1 MRIETLLPLGK
12 LDPGLRAAEKPLD
25 IAAVA
30 ADARLVEDLGF
41 DGVAVEEAK
50 EDPYQVMALAAASTS
65 RIRLTTAVAMAFPRS
80 PTTTAM
86 SAWTLAKL
94 SKGRFVLGLG
104 SQVRGHIVR
113 RYGLAFH
120 PPGPWMRDYVLA
132 VRAVW
137 RCWQDRV
144 PLDHQGTHYKLSLMV
159 PLFDPGPIE
168 FPDIP
173 IHLAA
178 VNPVMCRVAGEV
190 ADGLRPHPV
199 CTPRYIREVMLPAA
213 AVGAERAGRDPKK
226 LAIAMKPL
234 VCTAPD
240 KATLETRL
248 KDVRARVAFY
258 CSTPA
263 YRATFELHGLGALA
277 DEMAVLSKAQRWE
290 EMPARI
296 TDEVLHT
303 YATVGTYDEI
313 GGKLVERYGGIVSD
327 IEFSIP
333 CASAAEQATMR
344 NLIRQL
350 RTEVQVRAAPEAE
363 PAPQTPPEGHPPDR
377 PFFGSRK

>member
-12 LDPGLRAAEKPLD
+12 LDPGLRAADVPLD
-25 IAAVA
+25 VTRVG
-30 ADARLVEDLGF
+30 DEARLVEELGF
-41 DGVAVEEAK
+41 DGVAIEETK
-50 EDPYQVMALAAASTS
+50 DDPYQVMALAASATR

-94 SKGRFVLGLG
+94 SRGRFVLGLG
-104 SQVRGHIVR
+104 SQVRGHIIR
-113 RYGLAFH
+113 RYGLQFH
-120 PPGPWMRDYVLA
+120 PVGPWMRDYIRA

-137 RCWQDRV
+137 RCWQERT
-144 PLDHQGTHYKLSLMV
+144 PLDYQGTHYKLSLMV

-168 FPDIP
+168 HPAIP
-173 IHLAA
+173 IHIAA
-178 VNPVMCRVAGEV
+178 VNPVMCGVAGEV

-213 AVGAERAGRDPKK
+213 AEGAARAGRDVSR
-226 LAIAMKPL
+226 LAVAMKPL

-240 KATLETRL
+240 RATLEARV

-263 YRATFELHGLGALA
+263 YRATFALHGLGALA

-290 EMPARI
+290 EMPGRI
-296 TDEVLHT
+296 SDEVLHT
-303 YATVGTYDEI
+303 YATIGTWDEI
-313 GGKLVERYGGIVSD
+313 GAKLAERYGGLVTD
-327 IEFSIP
+327 IEFSIA
-333 CASAAEQATMR
+333 CGTEEERTQMR
-344 NLIRQL
+344 RLIGEL
-350 RTEVQVRAAPEAE
+350 HRA
-363 PAPQTPPEGHPPDR
+363 QQ
-377 PFFGSRK
+377 

>member
-12 LDPGLRAAEKPLD
+12 LDPGLRASDMPLD
-25 IAAVA
+25 IARVP
-30 ADARLVEDLGF
+30 ADAALVEEVGF
-41 DGVAVEEAK
+41 DGLCVEETK
-50 EDPYQVMALAAASTS
+50 DDPYQIMALAASTTS
-65 RIRLTTAVAMAFPRS
+65 RISLSTNIAMAFPRA
-80 PTTTAM
+80 PAVTAM
-86 SAWTLAKL
+86 SAWSLSKL

-113 RYGLAFH
+113 RFGLPFH
-120 PPGPWMRDYVLA
+120 PVGPWMRDYIRA

-137 RCWQDRV
+137 DCWQQQK
-144 PLDHQGTHYKLSLMV
+144 PLDYQGEHYKLSLMV
-159 PLFDPGPIE
+159 PLFDPGPIPH
-168 FPDIP
+168 PDIP
-173 IHLAA
+173 IHVAA
-178 VNPVMCRVAGEV
+178 VNPYMCRVAGEV
-190 ADGLRPHPV
+190 ADGIRVHPV

-213 AVGAERAGRDPKK
+213 AEGARLAGRDAKK

-240 KATLETRL
+240 KATLEKRV

-263 YRATFELHGLGALA
+263 YRATFELHGLGGLA

-313 GGKLVERYGGIVSD
+313 GRKLVERYGATCTDV
-327 IEFSIP
+327 EFSIP
-333 CASAAEQATMR
+333 CSTQEEKATMR
-344 NLIRQL
+344 SLI
-350 RTEVQVRAAPEAE
+350 AE
-363 PAPQTPPEGHPPDR
+363 IRRSTA
-377 PFFGSRK
+377 

>member
-12 LDPGLRAAEKPLD
+12 LDPGLRASDMPLD
-25 IAAVA
+25 IARVA
-30 ADARLVEDLGF
+30 HDAALVEEVGF
-41 DGVAVEEAK
+41 DGLCVEETK
-50 EDPYQVMALAAASTS
+50 DDPYQIMALAASTTN
-65 RIRLTTAVAMAFPRS
+65 RIRLSTNIAMAFPRA
-80 PTTTAM
+80 PTITAM
-86 SAWTLAKL
+86 SGWSLAKL

-113 RYGLAFH
+113 RFGLEFH
-120 PPGPWMRDYVLA
+120 PVGPWMRDYVRA

-137 RCWQDRV
+137 SCWQEQK
-144 PLDHQGTHYKLSLMV
+144 PLDYQGTHYKLSLMV
-159 PLFDPGPIE
+159 PLFDPGPIAH
-168 FPDIP
+168 PDIP
-173 IHLAA
+173 IHIAA

-190 ADGLRPHPV
+190 ADGIRVHPV

-213 AVGAERAGRDPKK
+213 TEGARRAGRDASAI
-226 LAIAMKPL
+226 AIAMKPL

-240 KATLETRL
+240 KATLEVRV

-277 DEMAVLSKAQRWE
+277 DEMAILSKAQRWE
-290 EMPARI
+290 DMPAKI
-296 TDEVLHT
+296 SDEVLHT

-313 GGKLVERYGGIVSD
+313 GRKLVDRFGGIVSD

-333 CASAAEQATMR
+333 CSTPEEKATMR
-344 NLIRQL
+344 SLIQQIRA
-350 RTEVQVRAAPEAE
+350 EVA
-363 PAPQTPPEGHPPDR
+363 
-377 PFFGSRK
+377 

>member
-1 MRIETLLPLGK
+1 MRVETLLPLGK
-12 LDPGLRAAEKPLD
+12 IDPGLRAAEQPFD
-25 IAAVA
+25 IGRVA
-30 ADARLVEDLGF
+30 NDARLVEEVGF
-41 DGVAVEEAK
+41 DGLAVEETK
-50 EDPYQVMALAAASTS
+50 DDPYQVMALAAAATS

-80 PTTTAM
+80 PTTTAL
-86 SAWTLAKL
+86 SAWSLAKL

-137 RCWQDRV
+137 RCWQERT
-144 PLDHQGTHYKLSLMV
+144 PLDHQGTHYNLSLMV
-159 PLFDPGPIE
+159 PLFDPGPIAH
-168 FPDIP
+168 PVIP
-173 IHLAA
+173 IHVAA

-213 AVGAERAGRDPKK
+213 TEGAARAGRDIKS

-240 KATLETRL
+240 AASLAKRLE
-248 KDVRARVAFY
+248 DVRARVAFY

-263 YRATFELHGLGALA
+263 YRAAFELHGLGGLA

-296 TDEVLHT
+296 SDEVLHT

-313 GGKLVERYGGIVSD
+313 GQRLAERYGGLVTD

-333 CASAAEQATMR
+333 CATPEEKATMR
-344 NLIRQL
+344 GLIAGL
-350 RTEVQVRAAPEAE
+350 KAGTN
-363 PAPQTPPEGHPPDR
+363 
-377 PFFGSRK
+377 

>member
-12 LDPGLRAAEKPLD
+12 LDPGLRAADQPLD
-25 IAAVA
+25 ITRVA
-30 ADARLVEDLGF
+30 SDARLVEEIGF
-41 DGVAVEEAK
+41 DGLAVEETK
-50 EDPYQVMALAAASTS
+50 DDPYQVMALAASTTS

-86 SAWTLAKL
+86 SAWSLAKL
-94 SKGRFVLGLG
+94 SRGRFVLGLG

-113 RYGLAFH
+113 RYGLQFH
-120 PPGPWMRDYVLA
+120 PIGPWMRDYVLA

-137 RCWQDRV
+137 KCWQERTA
-144 PLDHQGTHYKLSLMV
+144 LEYQGTHYKLSLMV

-168 FPDIP
+168 HPSIP

-213 AVGAERAGRDPKK
+213 TEGAQRAGRDVSK
-226 LAIAMKPL
+226 LAVAMKPL
-234 VCTAPD
+234 ICTAPD
-240 KATLETRL
+240 RATLEKRVR
-248 KDVRARVAFY
+248 DVRARVAFY

-263 YRATFELHGLGALA
+263 YRAAFDLHGLGSLA
-277 DEMAVLSKAQRWE
+277 DELAVLSKAQRWE
-290 EMPARI
+290 EMPGRI
-296 TDEVLHT
+296 SDEVLHT

-313 GGKLVERYGGIVSD
+313 GAKLVERYGGLVTD

-333 CASAAEQATMR
+333 CQSAEERSTMKT
-344 NLIRQL
+344 LISQVQR
-350 RTEVQVRAAPEAE
+350 EV
-363 PAPQTPPEGHPPDR
+363 T
-377 PFFGSRK
+377 

>member
-1 MRIETLLPLGK
+1 MRIETLLPFGK
-12 LDPGLRAAEKPLD
+12 IDPGLRAADLPLD
-25 IAAVA
+25 IGRVA
-30 ADARLVEDLGF
+30 ADARLVEELGF
-41 DGVAVEEAK
+41 DGLAVEETK
-50 EDPYQVMALAAASTS
+50 DDPYQVMALAATTTS

-86 SAWTLAKL
+86 SAWSLAKL

-113 RYGLAFH
+113 RYGLQFH
-120 PPGPWMRDYVLA
+120 PIGPWMRDYVLA

-137 RCWQDRV
+137 RCWQERV
-144 PLDHQGTHYKLSLMV
+144 QLEYQGEHYKLSLMV
-159 PLFDPGPIE
+159 PLFDPGPIAH
-168 FPDIP
+168 PAIP

-178 VNPVMCRVAGEV
+178 VNSVMCRVAGEV

-213 AVGAERAGRDPKK
+213 AEGARRAGRDVTK
-226 LAIAMKPL
+226 LAVAMKPL
-234 VCTAPD
+234 ICTAPD
-240 KATLETRL
+240 RATLAVRV

-263 YRATFELHGLGALA
+263 YRAAFALHGLGALA

-290 EMPARI
+290 EMPGRI
-296 TDEVLHT
+296 DDEILNT

-313 GGKLVERYGGIVSD
+313 GGKLVDRYGGLVTD

-333 CASAAEQATMR
+333 CGTDAERATMR
-344 NLIRQL
+344 DLLGHL
-350 RTEVQVRAAPEAE
+350 RAETRAA
-363 PAPQTPPEGHPPDR
+363 
-377 PFFGSRK
+377 

>member
-1 MRIETLLPLGK
+1 MRVETLLPLGK
-12 LDPGLRAAEKPLD
+12 LDPGLRAAERPLD
-25 IAAVA
+25 IAKVP
-30 ADARLVEDLGF
+30 ADARVVEDVGF
-41 DGVAVEEAK
+41 DGLAVEETK
-50 EDPYQVMALAAASTS
+50 DDPYQVMALAAAATS

-113 RYGLAFH
+113 RYGLEFH

-137 RCWQDRV
+137 RCWQEGV
-144 PLDHQGTHYKLSLMV
+144 ALDHQGSHYKLSLMV

-168 FPDIP
+168 HPAIP
-173 IHLAA
+173 IHIAA

-213 AVGAERAGRDPKK
+213 GEGARRAGRDIKT
-226 LAIAMKPL
+226 LAVAMKPL

-240 KATLETRL
+240 QATLEARL

-290 EMPARI
+290 EMPGRI
-296 TDEVLHT
+296 SDEVLHT
-303 YATVGTYDEI
+303 YACVGTYDEI
-313 GGKLVERYGGIVSD
+313 GKRLVERYGGLVSD

-333 CASAAEQATMR
+333 CNSPEEKATMR
-344 NLIRQL
+344 ELIQKL
-350 RTEVQVRAAPEAE
+350 KAE
-363 PAPQTPPEGHPPDR
+363 MA
-377 PFFGSRK
+377 